1 MVSPCQG
8 PMNEILKCFYVKAA
22 MPYLEAHAA
31 CVRQAVYEDGCGGW
45 SLAQVGGHPLH
56 GLGHLVTVSED
67 EPGGK
72 DVLEAAAA

>member
-1 MVSPCQG
+1 M
-8 PMNEILKCFYVKAA
+8 
-22 MPYLEAHAA
+22 
-31 CVRQAVYEDGCGGW
+31 YEDGCGGW

-72 DVLEAAAA
+72 DVLEAAAAKAPIQFSIFGYILKEKTIEVLEMCKFSV